1 MTQVTLGLSGAIGH
15 DSAAAI
21 FVDGELVAAAE
32 EERFIRRKHARD
44 ELPYHAAIFC
54 MQYARV
60 NPADVDIVAIPH
72 APVSLFSRARWH
84 YARRHWYA
92 PDRAIDSIFNGNR
105 RYRRH
110 VRQLKGLL
118 EQLQIPWKQIKFVP
132 VEHQLAHASS
142 CYHLSGYEGDT
153 AILTIDSR
161 GEYAV
166 MLLAHGIDGKIK
178 KIKEFYDPDSLSGMY
193 AAITDYL
200 GFEILD
206 GEYKVMGLAPFGDP
220 DKYDLSSLAEFNGKK
235 FRVDNTLISTVGFR
249 RYKEK
254 SRGHYFSRKLVEMLG
269 PRREGAIG
277 DDPYIHYAAA
287 IQKLYEDMAAGLVT
301 QYLYPVLKDNGKLVF
316 AGTSSMNIKLNQ
328 KLESLPSVKELFVH
342 PACGDSG
349 TAIGAASFAAAKHG
363 QTIQPLK
370 NVFLGPKFTKAQ
382 CISACRNHRDK
393 PLWEELENA
402 PEKAAQLLYNGNLV
416 AWYQGRMEFGPR
428 ALGNRSI
435 LGNPLHQGVND
446 MLNSRIKFREKWRPF
461 CPSLLDTF
469 AEEFLDSEV
478 KPKHMCISVPVKRK
492 WCEKFPGIVYCDNTT
507 RPQVVTHDAN
517 PRFYQ
522 LLTYMEEKTGY
533 GIVINAALNRP
544 GETLICSPV
553 DAVDMFIGSELDYMI
568 MEDILVTKRKES
580 DKW

>member
-1 MTQVTLGLSGAIGH
+1 MTLVTLGLSGAIGH
-15 DSAAAI
+15 DPAAAI
-21 FVDGELVAAAE
+21 FVDGELIAAAE

-44 ELPYHAAIFC
+44 ELPYHAAKFC
-54 MQYARV
+54 MQYAQI

-110 VRQLKGLL
+110 VRQLKVFL
-118 EQLQIPWKQIKFVP
+118 EQLQIPWGQIKFVP

-142 CYHLSGYEGDT
+142 CYHLSGYKEKT

-166 MLLAHGIDGKIK
+166 MLLAQGVDGKIK

-206 GEYKVMGLAPFGDP
+206 GEFKVMGLAPFGDP
-220 DKYDLSSLAEFNGKK
+220 DKYDLSSLVDFSWKNFK
-235 FRVDNTLISTVGFR
+235 VDNQLISTVGFR
-249 RYKEK
+249 RYKAK

-269 PRREGAIG
+269 PRREGAIM

-287 IQKLYEDMAAGLVT
+287 IQRLYEDMAAGLVT
-301 QYLYPVLKDNGKLVF
+301 QYLYPVLKESGKLVF

-328 KLESLPSVKELFVH
+328 KLESLPSVKEFFVH
-342 PACGDSG
+342 RACGDSG
-349 TAIGAASFAAAKHG
+349 TAIGAASYAAAKHG
-363 QTIQPLK
+363 QDILPLK
-370 NVFLGPKFTKAQ
+370 NVFLGPKFSKTQ

-393 PLWEELENA
+393 PVWQEIENA
-402 PEKAAQLLYNGNLV
+402 PEVAAELLAKGNLV
-416 AWYQGRMEFGPR
+416 AWFQGRMEFGPR

-435 LGNPLHQGVND
+435 LGNPLHEGVNE
-446 MLNSRIKFREKWRPF
+446 MLNSRIKFREQWRSF

-469 AEEFLDSEV
+469 AEDFLDSELQ
-478 KPKHMCISVPVKRK
+478 PKHMCMSVPVKRE
-492 WCEKFPGIVYCDNTT
+492 WCNKFPGMVYSDGTT
-507 RPQVVTHDAN
+507 RPQIVTHDGN

-522 LLTYMEEKTGY
+522 LLEYMEQKTGF

-544 GETLICSPV
+544 GETLICSPE
-553 DAVDMFIGSELDYMI
+553 DAVDMFVGSELDYMI